1 MSSIKS
7 KILFVCVHN
16 SARSQ
21 MAEAFLNKYGGD
33 YFEAESAGLEPGELN
48 PNVVRV
54 MQEKGIDISH
64 KNTHSVFDKFKEGHL
79 YNAVISVCDTEAAER
94 CPIFPG
100 VAKRISWSFHDP
112 STFTG
117 TPEHVL
123 EETRMVRDKI
133 ENQVKEFI
141 REARDLSF
149 WTNKSRD

>member
-64 KNTHSVFDKFKEGHL
+64 KNTHSVFDKFKEGHFCL
-79 YNAVISVCDTEAAER
+79 RHGGC
-94 CPIFPG
+94 
-100 VAKRISWSFHDP
+100 
-112 STFTG
+112 G
-117 TPEHVL
+117 TMSH
-123 EETRMVRDKI
+123 
-133 ENQVKEFI
+133 F
-141 REARDLSF
+141 
-149 WTNKSRD
+149 SRRG